1 MLTRNEP
8 SEIDLIH
15 REYQRINEKWLRLH
29 VHLTLSIALFVGA
42 LEIALY
48 FALRYMDIVSSSRNI
63 YFIKYFLI
71 PTSLNLGLSLFCHLV
86 QRSRRIPLRGKAY
99 AVSLSLAGIGL
110 ILYSVHSVFSS
121 LVLAVAMPIVLTTV
135 YSDRLL
141 TTVTALSSIAGKVL
155 SDLLLQWDLDV
166 VKDFSDREQLADLVL
181 SVVVLFA
188 IYTLCDVL
196 IRVEQ
201 EKNNVSIRRE
211 LERQHLREQAITDPL
226 SGTWNRQGLEQ
237 AIAELDANP
246 TGSYALAIL
255 DLDEFKSINDTYGH
269 LRGDKYIQELGK
281 VLNDC
286 GEGIPFRFGGDEF
299 LHPFLQPFA
308 GGRARRLP
316 QHSARLCPF
325 SLQPHLSPRHA
336 EHRGRVPHPG
346 DQRGSAAPA
355 GRFGPLSRQ
364 SGQGQH
370 LLLPPVISLSGAPQ
384 KRRATS
390 IYIYTG

>member
-201 EKNNVSIRRE
+201 EKNNVSTAGSWNGSICGTGHHRS
-211 LERQHLREQAITDPL
+211 L

-299 LHPFLQPFA
+299 CILFCNHSQEDVLAACRSIQ
-308 GGRARRLP
+308 RAFVRSPSNRTY
-316 QHSARLCPF
+316 HRVT
-325 SLQPHLSPRHA
+325 LSIGVAFRTP
-336 EHRGRVPHPG
+336 GING
-346 DQRGSAAPA
+346 DQLLQQADSALYRAKADKGSIFFYHP
-355 GRFGPLSRQ
+355 S
-364 SGQGQH
+364 
-370 LLLPPVISLSGAPQ
+370 
-384 KRRATS
+384 
-390 IYIYTG
+390 

>member
-15 REYQRINEKWLRLH
+15 REYQRINEKWLRVH
-29 VHLTLSIALFVGA
+29 AHLTLSIALFVGA

-299 LHPFLQPFA
+299 CILFCNHSQEDVLAACRSIQ
-308 GGRARRLP
+308 RAFVRSPSNRTY
-316 QHSARLCPF
+316 HRVT
-325 SLQPHLSPRHA
+325 LSIGVAFRTP
-336 EHRGRVPHPG
+336 GING
-346 DQRGSAAPA
+346 DQLLQQADSALYRAKADKGSIFFYHP
-355 GRFGPLSRQ
+355 S
-364 SGQGQH
+364 
-370 LLLPPVISLSGAPQ
+370 
-384 KRRATS
+384 
-390 IYIYTG
+390 